1 MTRYL
6 TKWDRLPTF
15 SSFQEEVNRMLD
27 DFFGRET
34 AFDMGWSPNI
44 DITENDDNITVKAEI
59 PGIDPKDIDISIVDE
74 TLTIKGE
81 KKEEKENKGKHYY
94 RVERSYGS
102 FTRTIDL
109 PAPVMAD
116 KVKAEDHHGV
126 LEITLPKMEKSKV
139 KKIEVKVA

>member
-1 MTRYL
+1 MTRDL
-6 TKWDRLPTF
+6 TKWDRLPMF
-15 SSFQEEVNRMLD
+15 SSFQEEVNKMLD
-27 DFFGRET
+27 NFFRRGNG
-34 AFDMGWSPNI
+34 FDMGWSPNI

-59 PGIDPKDIDISIVDE
+59 PGIDPKDIDISIAGE

-81 KKEEKENKGKHYY
+81 KKEEKENKGKHYH

-109 PAPVMAD
+109 PTSVITD

-126 LEITLPKMEKSKV
+126 LEITLPKMEKSKA
-139 KKIEVKVA
+139 KKITVKVA